1 VWHSVEKKCI
11 NVKNVAQLKNKI
23 CVLYIMVCVL
33 CEKKSV
39 ENWFGSFCSECRQI
53 KNLGNVYGF
62 ERVLEILKKCCIRDE
77 NQLEKK
83 IDNHKNN
90 NTDESYIK
98 TRSKRKKEIEIPE
111 GFPQAH

>member
-1 VWHSVEKKCI
+1 
-11 NVKNVAQLKNKI
+11 
-23 CVLYIMVCVL
+23 MVCCL

-39 ENWFGSFCSECRQI
+39 ENWFGSFCTECRQI

>member
-1 VWHSVEKKCI
+1 
-11 NVKNVAQLKNKI
+11 
-23 CVLYIMVCVL
+23 MVCCL

-62 ERVLEILKKCCIRDE
+62 DRVLEILKKCCIRDE

-83 IDNHKNN
+83 IDNHKTTI
-90 NTDESYIK
+90 TDESYIK
-98 TRSKRKKEIEIPE
+98 TRSKNKNSIEK
-111 GFPQAH
+111 

>member
-1 VWHSVEKKCI
+1 
-11 NVKNVAQLKNKI
+11 
-23 CVLYIMVCVL
+23 MVCCL

-83 IDNHKNN
+83 IDNHKTIS
-90 NTDESYIK
+90 TDESYIK
-98 TRSKRKKEIEIPE
+98 TRSKNKNLIEK
-111 GFPQAH
+111 